1 MEHGGF
7 QKMDFSIKTADK
19 KNSLDMID
27 TDCIVIG
34 IYDDHKLTDAAIALD
49 TNGVI
54 TRALESGDI
63 SGKAG
68 SALLVGFPE
77 KIAAKRLL
85 LLGLGKKPTA
95 EIDFRQAIDTA
106 IKTVK
111 PLFSATSRK
120 RAIFARSGAGMPA
133 ME

>member
-85 LLGLGKKPTA
+85 LPSN
-95 EIDFRQAIDTA
+95 RSM
-106 IKTVK
+106 
-111 PLFSATSRK
+111 SATCSWHCRLTWYPVATCPG
-120 RAIFARSGAGMPA
+120 RFTTSLLNCTPSFTAA
-133 ME
+133 MH